1 MIPVPLL
8 LVRHAE
14 AEGKNPLGDWARCL
28 TRDGRLAFRRS
39 ARQLAS
45 LVKLRGI
52 ATSPYVRAV
61 QTAELLAE
69 ACGLSEV
76 RVRPE
81 LIPQKKAAARIERL
95 AEELATGWALVGHN
109 PSLAEAAARV
119 LGLPSLPLNLKKGSA
134 LALRRRGTGF
144 GFQWLA
150 SPGAK
155 LLTRLPRERLQR

>member
-1 MIPVPLL
+1 
-8 LVRHAE
+8 VRHAE
-14 AEGKNPLGDWARCL
+14 AESDHPLGDWARGL
-28 TRDGRLAFRRS
+28 TPAGRASFRRS
-39 ARQLAS
+39 AREIAS

-69 ACGLSEV
+69 ACSLSEV
-76 RVRPE
+76 RVRAE
-81 LIPQKKAAARIERL
+81 LIPQKKAAAQIERL
-95 AEELATGWALVGHN
+95 AEELVTGWALVGHN
-109 PSLAEAAARV
+109 PSLAEAAARL
-119 LGLPSLPLNLKKGSA
+119 LGLPVLPLNLKKGSA

-155 LLTRLPRERLQR
+155 LLTRLPR